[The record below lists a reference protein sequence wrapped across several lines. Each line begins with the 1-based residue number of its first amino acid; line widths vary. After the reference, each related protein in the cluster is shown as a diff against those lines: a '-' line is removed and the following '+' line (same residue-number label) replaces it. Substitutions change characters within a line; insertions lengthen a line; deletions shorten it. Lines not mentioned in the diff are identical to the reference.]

1 MKYVSDN
8 QTELTADPNSI
19 QDIYNITEL
28 ENFKNSS
35 DYEEIWNIAIDKW
48 TRNWNFYREH
58 LTNIILEKF
67 QLNNKRQKR
76 QTKEDY
82 IELTGQNING
92 SAIGPQDIF
101 IEHYNCDAEEITNVK
116 YYELNKIS
124 TCKFKPLDLDM
135 TKTEVQLLS
144 KAQAVEIK
152 AYAVA
157 GTIKERVEWCSQH
170 TNLIRANRPS
180 YHVSDAQRTKILD
193 PDEVRNELARLN
205 LLKNTEYKP
214 TRYNISFNYIA
225 NPPLQKRIEDL
236 QGRIQFHLDTP
247 TVPPYGRIVDDY
259 TNPTWIPSAIK
270 NAQSNCLTGVRKQNR
285 IDILDWTL
293 EIREVSLIL
302 NLDTE
307 EISYMGTKLP
317 CDLRKG
323 ECQPTP
329 FTKATI
335 VWEPQT
341 HCQLFELIRFDA
353 FMVKYQDRYWIETN
367 IEWTTVREPDIQEKI
382 QSNKT
387 ASIATRFEIY
397 PIVEHECGS
406 LQPLHKTEYDDI
418 YVIYE
423 YGFDMHTGQKTT
435 RKKDKFDDE
444 KFIKITPKQIISTHT
459 RYEDEDNNQFYYGF
473 INENTHLNM
482 KMDLYKSN
490 IYSRIS
496 LQAIEFYSQI
506 CEQTR
511 NLRQL
516 TLTQVQKNTPLLGYI
531 LTGDRSIFVK
541 QEGVNVM
548 KMYKCAKKSSP
559 LYVPQTRE
567 RYDKIPILY
576 KNRVQYVHQL
586 TRQTYLWTKKV
597 PCSHSNFDQLI
608 SIDTEGASRYR
619 LTPYPV
625 KVETMLNTI
634 SPEEIVLDNMFR
646 KASLIESGIY
656 SKEQLVQERERDLLH
671 EYMRDREK
679 PLQEAQSAN
688 ALKLLELEQLGLLQT
703 YKNYEQSLKWL
714 RDLNINGYK
723 FQIDQPSVNW
733 KKIFDGAWLKDQIP
747 TIFG

>member
-1 MKYVSDN
+1 MERENFNKLMNHASDN
-8 QTELTADPNSI
+8 PTELTTDPNSI
-19 QDIYNITEL
+19 KDIYNNTSL
-28 ENFKNSS
+28 ENFKNRS
-35 DYEEIWNIAIDKW
+35 DYEEMWNIAIDKW

-58 LTNIILEKF
+58 LTNSILEKF

-101 IEHYNCDAEEITNVK
+101 IEHYDCDAEEITNVK

-170 TNLIRANRPS
+170 TNYIRANRPS
-180 YHVSDAQRTKILD
+180 YYVSDAQRTKILD

-205 LLKNTEYKP
+205 LLKNTEYRP

-247 TVPPYGRIVDDY
+247 MVPPYGRIAYDY

-293 EIREVSLIL
+293 EIKEVSLIL

-329 FTKATI
+329 FTKATK

-367 IEWTTVREPDIQEKI
+367 AEWTTVQKPDIQEKI
-382 QSNKT
+382 ILNKT

-406 LQPLHKTEYDDI
+406 IQPLHKTEYDDVYI
-418 YVIYE
+418 IYE
-423 YGFDMHTGQKTT
+423 YGFDMHTGQKVT
-435 RKKDKFDDE
+435 RKKDKFEDE
-444 KFIKITPKQIISTHT
+444 KFIKITPKEITSTLT
-459 RYEDEDNNQFYYGF
+459 RYEDENNNQFYYGF
-473 INENTHLNM
+473 VNENTHLNM
-482 KMDLYKSN
+482 KMDLYMSN

-496 LQAIEFYSQI
+496 LQAIDFYSQI

-567 RYDKIPILY
+567 CYDEIPILY

-586 TRQTYLWTKKV
+586 TRQTYLWAKKV
-597 PCSHSNFDQLI
+597 RCSHSNFDQLI

-634 SPEEIVLDNMFR
+634 SPEEIVLDKMFT
-646 KASLIESGIY
+646 KASLIEIGVY
-656 SKEQLVQERERDLLH
+656 SKEQLVQERKRDLLH

-679 PLQEAQSAN
+679 PLQDAQSAN

-703 YKNYEQSLKWL
+703 YKNY
-714 RDLNINGYK
+714 D
-723 FQIDQPSVNW
+723 
-733 KKIFDGAWLKDQIP
+733 
-747 TIFG
+747 

>member
-8 QTELTADPNSI
+8 QTELTADSNAI
-19 QDIYNITEL
+19 KDIYNNTAL
-28 ENFKNSS
+28 DNFKNSS
-35 DYEEIWNIAIDKW
+35 DYEEMWNIAIDKW

-58 LTNIILEKF
+58 LTNSILEKF

-82 IELTGQNING
+82 IELTAQNING
-92 SAIGPQDIF
+92 SAIGHQDIF
-101 IEHYNCDAEEITNVK
+101 IEHYDCDAEEITNVK

-124 TCKFKPLDLDM
+124 TCKFKQLDLDM

-144 KAQAVEIK
+144 KAQAVEIQ

-170 TNLIRANRPS
+170 TNYIRANRPS
-180 YHVSDAQRTKILD
+180 YYVSDAQRTKRLE

-225 NPPLQKRIEDL
+225 NPPLQKRIGDL

-247 TVPPYGRIVDDY
+247 MEPPYGRIVYDY

-307 EISYMGTKLP
+307 EISYMETKLP
-317 CDLRKG
+317 CDLRK
-323 ECQPTP
+323 EERQPTP

-353 FMVKYQDRYWIETN
+353 FMVKYQDRCWIETN
-367 IEWTTVREPDIQEKI
+367 AEWTTVQKPDIQDKI
-382 QSNKT
+382 KLSKT

-406 LQPLHKTEYDDI
+406 IQPLHKTEYDDI
-418 YVIYE
+418 YIIYE

-444 KFIKITPKQIISTHT
+444 KFIKITTKQIISTHT

-482 KMDLYKSN
+482 KMDLYMSN

-516 TLTQVQKNTPLLGYI
+516 TLTQVTQVQKNTPLLGYI

-567 RYDKIPILY
+567 GYDKKPILY

-586 TRQTYLWTKKV
+586 TRQTYLWAKKV
-597 PCSHSNFDQLI
+597 P
-608 SIDTEGASRYR
+608 
-619 LTPYPV
+619 
-625 KVETMLNTI
+625 
-634 SPEEIVLDNMFR
+634 
-646 KASLIESGIY
+646 
-656 SKEQLVQERERDLLH
+656 
-671 EYMRDREK
+671 
-679 PLQEAQSAN
+679 
-688 ALKLLELEQLGLLQT
+688 
-703 YKNYEQSLKWL
+703 
-714 RDLNINGYK
+714 
-723 FQIDQPSVNW
+723 
-733 KKIFDGAWLKDQIP
+733 
-747 TIFG
+747 

>member
-1 MKYVSDN
+1 MKIDTQIQSQYKIQNKLKEHIKDRINERMEKHIKTIKNKNKTKIRTSKTIERENLNKLLKHVSEN
-8 QTELTADPNSI
+8 QTELTTDPNSI
-19 QDIYNITEL
+19 KDIYDNTAL

-35 DYEEIWNIAIDKW
+35 DYEEMWNIAIDKW

-58 LTNIILEKF
+58 LTNCILEKF
-67 QLNNKRQKR
+67 QLNNERQKR

-92 SAIGPQDIF
+92 SAIGPQYIF
-101 IEHYNCDAEEITNVK
+101 IEHYDCDAEEITNVK

-157 GTIKERVEWCSQH
+157 GTIKKRVEWCSQH
-170 TNLIRANRPS
+170 TNYIRANRPS
-180 YHVSDAQRTKILD
+180 YYVSDAQRTKILD

-205 LLKNTEYKP
+205 LLKNTEYRP

-236 QGRIQFHLDTP
+236 QGRMQFHLDTP
-247 TVPPYGRIVDDY
+247 MVPPYGRIVYDY

-293 EIREVSLIL
+293 EIKEVSLIL

-317 CDLRKG
+317 SDLRKG

-367 IEWTTVREPDIQEKI
+367 AEWRTVQKPDIQEKI
-382 QSNKT
+382 ILNKT

-406 LQPLHKTEYDDI
+406 IQPSHKTEYDEI
-418 YVIYE
+418 YIIYE
-423 YGFDMHTGQKTT
+423 YGFDMHTGQKVT
-435 RKKDKFDDE
+435 RKKDKFEDE
-444 KFIKITPKQIISTHT
+444 KFIKITPKEITSTLT

-473 INENTHLNM
+473 VNENTHLNM
-482 KMDLYKSN
+482 KMDLYMSN

-511 NLRQL
+511 ILRQL

-567 RYDKIPILY
+567 CYDKIPILY

-586 TRQTYLWTKKV
+586 TRQTYLWAKKV

-608 SIDTEGASRYR
+608 YRYGRSI
-619 LTPYPV
+619 
-625 KVETMLNTI
+625 TI
-634 SPEEIVLDNMFR
+634 
-646 KASLIESGIY
+646 
-656 SKEQLVQERERDLLH
+656 
-671 EYMRDREK
+671 
-679 PLQEAQSAN
+679 
-688 ALKLLELEQLGLLQT
+688 
-703 YKNYEQSLKWL
+703 
-714 RDLNINGYK
+714 
-723 FQIDQPSVNW
+723 
-733 KKIFDGAWLKDQIP
+733 
-747 TIFG
+747 